1 MKKVVRECL
10 SFIKNFND
18 SSSNLLIY
26 GNPGVGKTF
35 LTNCIAREL
44 LNTAHT
50 VLYLTAFQLFS
61 ILEKNTFE
69 KSKED
74 YETSE
79 QFNGIMNC
87 DLLIIDDLGT
97 ELNSGFVSSQLY
109 LIINER
115 YLSRKSTIIST
126 NLSLDDMKRLYN
138 ERVFSRITSNYK
150 LLKIVGD
157 DIRLKKVNAP

>member
-1 MKKVVRECL
+1 ME
-10 SFIKNFND
+10 
-18 SSSNLLIY
+18 
-26 GNPGVGKTF
+26 
-35 LTNCIAREL
+35 
-44 LNTAHT
+44 
-50 VLYLTAFQLFS
+50 
-61 ILEKNTFE
+61 
-69 KSKED
+69 
-74 YETSE
+74 E

-97 ELNSGFVSSQLY
+97 ELNSGFISSQLY

-126 NLSLDDMKRLYN
+126 NLSIEDMKRLYN

-157 DIRLKKVNAP
+157 DIRLKKVIAP